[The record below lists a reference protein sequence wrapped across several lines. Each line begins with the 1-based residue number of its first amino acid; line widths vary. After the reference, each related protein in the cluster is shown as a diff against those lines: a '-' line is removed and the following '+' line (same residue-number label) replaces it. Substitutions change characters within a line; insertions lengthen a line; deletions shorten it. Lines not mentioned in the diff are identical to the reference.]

1 MKEETFTFHY
11 ETHLPVSKE
20 EAFAWFE
27 KPGAFERL
35 LPPFVPIQIIE
46 PIPSL
51 KKGERV
57 RFKYSLIGKSGFECI
72 HEIIDFEKNNFF
84 TDIQVKGPFTSWLHH
99 RKFWG
104 KDKDHTV
111 IEEIVKYKLPLDN
124 ILGQFINTPIA
135 KQLTR
140 LFNYR
145 QEVLKKDFLFLKNY
159 PQKKLHVL
167 MTGSTGL
174 IGSALTALLQ
184 TMGHIVTP
192 IRRHLSAGQ
201 EGIFWDIENQKIDP
215 ELLEDQDAVIHL
227 AGENIAQY
235 WTAQAKEKIYKSRIH
250 STRLLVNALN
260 KLKNPPKTFI
270 SASGLHYYQPKTEFG
285 DSKSK
290 GEEFLHHVVKDWEE
304 ESSNLKK
311 EIRVAHIRTGVVL
324 SPKGGML
331 GKVLSLYKY
340 GLGHKVGNGKM
351 HLSWISIDDLVYLY
365 THVLMTPSLKGPINA
380 TSPYPVTQL
389 EFSLMLAKLL
399 KRPHFLKIPSLLIK
413 TFGGQMAEEVLLSDL
428 NILPEKLIEIGYS
441 FKYPHLKGCLSH
453 LLGIE

>member
-1 MKEETFTFHY
+1 MTEETFTFHY

-27 KPGAFERL
+27 RPGAFERL

-57 RFKYSLIGKSGFECI
+57 RFKYSLIGKSGFECV
-72 HEIIDFEKNNFF
+72 HEIIDLEKNDHF
-84 TDIQVKGPFTSWLHH
+84 TDIQIKGPFTSWFHH

-104 KDKDHTV
+104 KGKDHTV
-111 IEEIVKYKLPLDN
+111 IEEIVKYKLPFDH
-124 ILGQFINTPIA
+124 ILGRFVNTPIA

-145 QEVLKKDFLFLKNY
+145 QEILKKDFLFLKNT

-167 MTGSTGL
+167 ITGSTGL
-174 IGSALTALLQ
+174 IGSALTALLK

-192 IRRHLSAGQ
+192 ITRHLSAGE
-201 EGIFWDIENQKIDP
+201 EGIFWDIENQKIDS
-215 ELLEDQDAVIHL
+215 ELLEDHDAVIHL

-235 WTAQAKEKIYKSRIH
+235 WTAHAKEKIYKSRVD

-270 SASGLHYYQPKTEFG
+270 SASGLHYYQSRKEFS
-285 DSKSK
+285 DMDTSK
-290 GEEFLHHVVKDWEE
+290 EEFLSHVVKDWEE
-304 ESSNLKK
+304 EALNLKK
-311 EIRVAHIRTGVVL
+311 EIRIVHMRTGVVL
-324 SPKGGML
+324 SSRGGML
-331 GKVLSLYKY
+331 KKILSLYKC
-340 GLGHKVGNGKM
+340 GLGHKIGNGKM
-351 HLSWISIDDLVYLY
+351 HLSWISIDDLLYLY
-365 THVLMTPSLKGPINA
+365 AHVVMTPSLKGPINA
-380 TSPYPVTQL
+380 TSPYPVTQI

-413 TFGGQMAEEVLLSDL
+413 TFGGQMAEEILLSDM

-441 FKYPHLKGCLSH
+441 FKYPHLRECLTH
-453 LLGIE
+453 ILGME